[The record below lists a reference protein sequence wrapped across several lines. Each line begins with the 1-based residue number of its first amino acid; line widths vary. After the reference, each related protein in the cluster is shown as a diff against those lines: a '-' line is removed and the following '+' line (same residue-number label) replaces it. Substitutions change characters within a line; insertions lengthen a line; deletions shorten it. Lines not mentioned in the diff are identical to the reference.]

1 MKKIFLTVIAVGF
14 SFSHVFAQATG
25 TEATQQEQQD
35 TRLQQEEP
43 HEVIVYERERV
54 RREDDAERKRVGMD
68 ALPDA
73 VQEAF
78 RESEYSD
85 WQVLAIFELEGE
97 AAAIEVEEDRETIY
111 AIELI
116 EDIEEATQPGAVVRR
131 PDMVLHFDEEGE
143 KLKATDPEKVMKGIR
158 K

>member
-1 MKKIFLTVIAVGF
+1 MKKLFLTIVAVGF
-14 SFSHVFAQATG
+14 SFSLGFAQTTG
-25 TEATQQEQQD
+25 TDAAQQEQQD
-35 TRLQQEEP
+35 SRLQQEEL

-54 RREDDAERKRVGMD
+54 RRADEAEKRRVGMD

-85 WQVLAIFELEGE
+85 WQILAIFELEGE
-97 AAAIEVEEDRETIY
+97 AAAIEVEEDRETVY

-116 EDIEEATQPGAVVRR
+116 ENVEEATEPGAVVRR
-131 PDMVLHFDEEGE
+131 PDVVLHFDGEGE
-143 KLKATDPEKVMKGIR
+143 KLKAADPEEVMEAIR
-158 K
+158 D